1 MRNLTK
7 VLAMVLAFTMMVS
20 VAAFAVNYTDVE
32 ASANYAEA
40 VDVLSDLG
48 LVKGYTDGTFGADKT
63 LTRAEA
69 ATLVIRLMG
78 LEEAAVAAAGSDTG
92 FTDVAADH
100 WASGYIYMAAQKNIV
115 AGMGDGTFAPDA
127 TLEYAQIV
135 KMIVVA
141 LGYAPQAAEA
151 GEWPGNY
158 ISTASNIGLTKGIAG
173 KATDAASRGLTAR
186 LIYSALTIPKMEK
199 NGVGVNAIFE
209 PVNKMIL
216 DELSIIKLA
225 GEVTSVSAIDET
237 VTIAGDWKQ
246 GAIVGADSKKYKE
259 TIDADYVTYDDELP
273 IKPGALAA
281 ELKELVN
288 VPAYIY
294 LQEGDGEYVVAS
306 IVAKKVSSVE
316 FTSEDIE
323 EYDTAK
329 NKLSI
334 YTNAEQTKT
343 ASYKIADAV
352 KVYVNGER
360 VDTDAL
366 ADGIQDYAADA
377 FAALIAGTPYAVVL
391 RDTNNDTEYD
401 YANLTEF
408 KYMVVEEVK
417 ASKQGVYTIKGED
430 LDLAVGSAMAD
441 FKIDTE
447 NEDTD
452 ITIIKDGEVV
462 DVKAI
467 EEGDILNIVEIE
479 NVSDELIQGTI
490 YVTNEKVSATVR
502 YVNDDETIPVVKM
515 TDGNSYKSIM
525 DDTELIASQTEAT
538 FYLNISGKII
548 YMDDEVSVAAYKYAF
563 ATNIVL
569 SGKGSAMK
577 TGTIRVL
584 TPEGEWKTLDLKST
598 FTIDNTPYTI
608 SEITLTADT
617 EDTFEALFADYMEDN
632 REPEFAI
639 VDMIAYKL
647 DSTGAVKAI
656 VVLDDNAIVDGNAF
670 GLTDRTFK
678 ADDEEATFGTY
689 LVDETTVIYNFVE
702 DAVDCAFDEA
712 DVKVT
717 DISVLTND
725 KTYEEAVSLYDID
738 DKTDLVSIMK
748 GSFVADVDFQAP
760 WFIVNSVVKET
771 IDDVEYIILSGLEAG
786 EEKTYYV
793 SQDDG
798 SEMLVAID
806 DSGVVAEDGTVL
818 PDAYVKATYAQ
829 GDIFIV
835 NADADGI
842 IAKAIKLGS
851 VYNFVSADGTA
862 FDFTNLDLT
871 VANVDGD
878 DEGWIVAGFA
888 ALRNDNKT
896 KIYLDTD
903 ADLYDDVAIKAV
915 DGAEYSIKNA
925 KNVTVFNAAA
935 AKKENRLSAGD
946 ASDIDKGTIVL
957 GRCDED
963 QKLIEVIVIISDMTD
978 TEDFE

>member
-69 ATLVIRLMG
+69 ATLVVRLMG

-100 WASGYIYMAAQKNIV
+100 WASGYIYMAAQKNVV
-115 AGMGDGTFAPDA
+115 AGMGDGTFEPDT

-135 KMIVVA
+135 KMITVA

-158 ISTASNIGLTKGIAG
+158 ISTASNIGLTKGIPG

-186 LIYSALTIPKMEK
+186 LLYSALTIAKMEK

-216 DELSIIKLA
+216 DDLGIIKVLGKVA
-225 GEVTSVSAIDET
+225 TVSAIDET
-237 VTIAGDWKQ
+237 VTIDDGWKQ
-246 GAIVGADSKKYKE
+246 GVIMDKKYKD
-259 TIDADYVTYDDELP
+259 TTDSDYVTFDDTLP
-273 IKPGALAA
+273 IKPGVLAA

-294 LQEGDGEYVVAS
+294 LQEDEEGYVVVS
-306 IVAKKVSSVE
+306 IVAKKGISSVE

-323 EYDTAK
+323 DYDTTK
-329 NKLSI
+329 NKLSV

-343 ASYKIADAV
+343 ASYKLADSIE
-352 KVYVNGER
+352 VYINGER
-360 VDTDAL
+360 QDYDDVE
-366 ADGIQDYAADA
+366 DGIQNRAADD
-377 FAALIAGTPYAVVL
+377 FANDITVTPYAVVL
-391 RDTNNDTEYD
+391 MDTNNDTEYD

-408 KYMVVEEVK
+408 KYMVVDEVK

-479 NVSDELIQGTI
+479 SDSDELIQGTI
-490 YVTNEKVSATVR
+490 YVTNEKIDGTVR
-502 YVNDDETIPVVKM
+502 YVNDDETIPVIKM
-515 TDGNSYKSIM
+515 ADGKSYKSLM

-608 SEITLTADT
+608 SDITLTADT
-617 EDTFEALFADYMEDN
+617 EDTFEALFAHYVEDN

-670 GLTDRTFK
+670 GLTNKTFK

-771 IDDVEYIILSGLEAG
+771 IDDVEYIVLTGLEAG
-786 EEKTYYV
+786 DEKTYYV
-793 SQDDG
+793 SQDDE

-806 DSGVVAEDGTVL
+806 DSGVVAEDGTPL
-818 PDAYVKATYAQ
+818 ANAYVKATYAQ

-842 IAKAIKLGS
+842 IAKAVKLGS

-888 ALRNDNKT
+888 ALRNDSKT

-915 DGAEYSIKNA
+915 DGAEYSIKDA

-946 ASDIDKGTIVL
+946 TSDIDQGTIVL

-978 TEDFE
+978 TEVWA